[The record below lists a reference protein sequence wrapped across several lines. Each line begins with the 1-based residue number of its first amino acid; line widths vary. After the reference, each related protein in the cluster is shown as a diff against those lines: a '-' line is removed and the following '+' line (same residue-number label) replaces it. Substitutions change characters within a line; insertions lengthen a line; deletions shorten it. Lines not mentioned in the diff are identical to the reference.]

1 MIRRPPRSTLFP
13 YTTLFRSLVMASAAQ
28 TPSPRFAGYADL
40 PGVRLWYTDSG
51 DSGVPVVLLH
61 ANTGN
66 ADSWQYNIPGL
77 VEAGYRV
84 ITFDRR
90 GWGRSTANPDSG
102 PQPGTIA
109 EDLHALL
116 EYLKNGPI

>member
-1 MIRRPPRSTLFP
+1 ME
-13 YTTLFRSLVMASAAQ
+13 TTSQTSSAS
-28 TPSPRFAGYADL
+28 FAGYADL

-51 DSGVPVVLLH
+51 GSGVPLVLLH

-77 VEAGYRV
+77 VEAGDRG

-90 GWGRSTANPDSG
+90 GWGRSRANPERG
-102 PQPGTIA
+102 AQPGTLA
-109 EDLHALL
+109 GDLHAPMGYL
-116 EYLKNGPI
+116 ELDRI